1 MTLSASSMPW
11 QACADSHNVAFVLFA
26 ASMLQVGDVGLS
38 QTEQKSQLAIWAIM
52 NMPIL
57 MSSDLRKLLRPENNA
72 TRVLLTNKRIIAL
85 NQDPL
90 GYQGRRLVGSTP
102 SPSPPPS
109 SQSGVVIAGCGQS
122 GKQQQQQLWQLR
134 APTLPVSDLDAVEII
149 HVASGKALT
158 ITNCESKHTPG
169 LGAWLSL
176 EAINTSNTCRGR
188 NQLWT
193 VQANGTITSSLDGHC
208 MDVDS
213 GPKRV
218 QSHFCVKD
226 PKHPHSGVPPTS
238 EHWKVSNASGL
249 STIRFGAQ
257 FGNCLQPAG
266 PDFVARSTPSGAE
279 VWEKQLAGGDVAVML
294 LNRGSASLNISVDFS
309 IVTGINRT
317 SEPIRVHVTDVD
329 SGEDRGVATAGLS
342 QVVESHGV
350 AILRLSLSS

>member
-1 MTLSASSMPW
+1 
-11 QACADSHNVAFVLFA
+11 V
-26 ASMLQVGDVGLS
+26 
-38 QTEQKSQLAIWAIM
+38 
-52 NMPIL
+52 
-57 MSSDLRKLLRPENNA
+57 
-72 TRVLLTNKRIIAL
+72 
-85 NQDPL
+85 
-90 GYQGRRLVGSTP
+90 
-102 SPSPPPS
+102 
-109 SQSGVVIAGCGQS
+109 GCGEA
-122 GKQQQQQLWQLR
+122 GKQQQQQQLWQLR
-134 APTLPVSDLDAVEII
+134 APTLPVSDIDVVEII

-158 ITNCESKHTPG
+158 ITDCESKHTPG

-176 EAINTSNTCRGR
+176 APINTSNKCGGR

-226 PKHPHSGVPPTS
+226 PKHPFSGVPPPS
-238 EHWKVSNASGL
+238 ERWKVSNATGL

-266 PDFVARSTPSGAE
+266 PDAFARSKPSGAE

-294 LNRGSASLNISVDFS
+294 LNRGSASLNISVEFS
-309 IVTGINRT
+309 IVTGINRSAT
-317 SEPIRVHVTDVD
+317 PIRAHVTDVD
-329 SGEDRGVATAGLS
+329 TGEDQGVATERLS

-350 AILRLSLSS
+350 AILRLSVLHNTLDLATRFKR